1 MSRCWAP
8 VYVGRKRGGTAAV
21 TQFLS
26 KHGDRRR
33 RLFVLLVSILAAAV
47 WPANAAAAPAN
58 DDFANAQVITG
69 ATGSVNGTN
78 IGATKELGEPDHAG
92 NAGGHSIWYTWTAPA
107 DGNVAFRTAGSSFDT
122 LLAVYTGAA
131 VGALTLVAANDDDPS
146 AGGSSTISF
155 AVSNGVTYMIALD
168 GFSGKVAVGPT
179 SLRWRPSPANDNFA
193 DAQVLPSTSSG
204 IATGAANGATHEPEE
219 PELLVVNPAAIWY
232 SWTAPADGTY
242 KFDTVGS
249 DFDTVMAIF
258 AGTSLDALDL
268 VRINDDDPDR
278 GCCSSWVPIK
288 ETTAGTVYSIAVFP
302 LEGRADS
309 LVLRWSP
316 LILGTPDADNL
327 FGTNGNDEI
336 RGMGGPDLLRG
347 RGGNDT
353 LFGGAF
359 MDVVSGGDGN
369 DLLIDR
375 RGADDLYGGAG
386 NDVVNA
392 RDGNANDLVSGGGG
406 TDTCRADAGDTRRR
420 CP

>member
-1 MSRCWAP
+1 LL
-8 VYVGRKRGGTAAV
+8 GLLGTLMVAV
-21 TQFLS
+21 L
-26 KHGDRRR
+26 
-33 RLFVLLVSILAAAV
+33 
-47 WPANAAAAPAN
+47 WPASAVAAPTN

-69 ATGSVNGTN
+69 ATGSVSGSNV
-78 IGATKELGEPDHAG
+78 GATKELGEPDHAG

-107 DGNVAFRTAGSSFDT
+107 DGKVAFTTAGSGFDT

-168 GFSGKVAVGPT
+168 GFSGKVEVGVT
-179 SLRWRPSPANDNFA
+179 SLDWTPSPANDNFA

-204 IATGAANGATHEPEE
+204 MATGAPDGATHEPGE
-219 PELLVVNPAAIWY
+219 PQLLVFNPAAIWY

-249 DFDTVMAIF
+249 NFDTVMAIF

-302 LEGRADS
+302 LEGFGDS

-316 LILGTPDADNL
+316 LILGTLDSDIL
-327 FGTNGNDEI
+327 VGTNGADEI
-336 RGMGGPDLLRG
+336 RGMGSLDVLRG
-347 RGGNDT
+347 RGGNDA
-353 LFGGAF
+353 LFGGSAA
-359 MDVVSGGDGN
+359 DVVSGGDGN

-375 RGADDLYGGAG
+375 RGTDDLYGGAG

-392 RDGNANDLVSGGGG
+392 RDGHANDLVSGGGG